1 MTAPIRP
8 QPGILDIA
16 LYQGGASK
24 IEGHAEPLKLSANE
38 NPFGASPAAVEA
50 MVKAASGAN
59 RYPSTDH
66 ADLRDAIA
74 EIHGLAAERI
84 ICGAGSD
91 EVIHWLN
98 QAYAGPG
105 DEVLYTEHGF
115 GMYPIAAH
123 AAGATPMRVPEHE
136 RVVDVEALIAGI
148 TERTRL
154 IFIANPSNPCATL
167 IDSDA
172 LTRLADALP
181 EQCLLILD
189 GAYVEFAE
197 GYDGGLAL
205 VEARNNVVM
214 TRTFSK
220 AYGLGGLRVGFGYG
234 PQHVI
239 DTLNRIRGPFNL
251 STIALAGAE
260 AAMRDVDW
268 VDECIR
274 VNAEERARLT
284 GGLRQLGIACDD
296 SHANFVLARFADEA
310 TADAADAHLKT
321 DGIIVRAPKSY
332 GLPHC
337 LRISVGRP
345 EDNGRVLASLGTF
358 VGAV

>member
-16 LYQGGASK
+16 LYQGGAST
-24 IEGHAEPLKLSANE
+24 IAGHAEPLKLSSNE
-38 NPFGASPAAVEA
+38 NPFGPSPAAVTA
-50 MVKAASGAN
+50 MADAVVASH

-66 ADLRDAIA
+66 ARLREAIA
-74 EIHGLAAERI
+74 DVHGLSVDNL

-98 QAYAGPG
+98 QAYVGPG

-115 GMYPIAAH
+115 GMYPIATR
-123 AAGATPMRVPEHE
+123 AAGATPVQVDEND
-136 RVVDVEALIAGI
+136 RVVDVDALIAGI
-148 TERTRL
+148 TANTRL
-154 IFIANPSNPCATL
+154 IFLANPSNPCATM
-167 IDSDA
+167 IDSGEV
-172 LTRLADALP
+172 TRLADAVP

-197 GYDGGLAL
+197 GHDGGKSL
-205 VEARNNVVM
+205 VEARDNVVM

-220 AYGLGGLRVGFGYG
+220 VYGLGGLRVGYGYG
-234 PQHVI
+234 PRHVI

-251 STIALAGAE
+251 SGVALAGAE
-260 AAMRDVDW
+260 AAVRDVDW
-268 VDECIR
+268 VAECVRI
-274 VNAEERARLT
+274 NAEERARLT

-296 SHANFVLARFADEA
+296 SHANFVLARFDTAA
-310 TADAADAHLKT
+310 AADAADKHLKS

-337 LRISVGRP
+337 LRITVGKP
-345 EDNGRVLASLGTF
+345 EDNARVLASLTTM
-358 VGAV
+358 VTA

>member
-16 LYQGGASK
+16 LYQGGAST
-24 IEGHAEPLKLSANE
+24 IAGHAEPLKLSSNE
-38 NPFGASPAAVEA
+38 NPFGPSPAAVQA
-50 MVKAASGAN
+50 MADAVSSSH

-66 ADLRDAIA
+66 AALRTAISD
-74 EIHGLAAERI
+74 IHGLAVDNI

-123 AAGATPMRVPEHE
+123 AAGATPVQVLERD
-136 RVVDVEALIAGI
+136 RVVDVDALIAGI
-148 TERTRL
+148 TPRTRL
-154 IFIANPSNPCATL
+154 IFLANPSNPCATM
-167 IDSDA
+167 IDSGEVA
-172 LTRLADALP
+172 RLADAVP

-189 GAYVEFAE
+189 GAYVEF
-197 GYDGGLAL
+197 DGGNDGGKSL
-205 VEARNNVVM
+205 VEARDNVVM

-220 AYGLGGLRVGFGYG
+220 VYGLGGLRVGYGYAAR
-234 PQHVI
+234 HVI

-251 STIALAGAE
+251 SGVALAGAE
-260 AAMRDVDW
+260 AAVRDVDW
-268 VDECIR
+268 VADCIR
-274 VNAEERARLT
+274 VNAAERARLT
-284 GGLRQLGIACDD
+284 GGLRQLGLACDD
-296 SHANFVLARFADEA
+296 SFANFVLVRFADEA
-310 TADAADAHLKT
+310 AADIADKHLKS

-337 LRISVGRP
+337 LRITVGKP
-345 EDNGRVLASLGTF
+345 EDNTRVLASLTSM
-358 VGAV
+358 VTA